1 MGDGAT
7 LDDNEEVF
15 VVVGVRSAK
24 DSWNGLVR
32 KSFRLFNNSRGWT
45 VHVWLLKVPE
55 IYINNIESQQI
66 PFLNKK

>member
-32 KSFRLFNNSRGWT
+32 KSFRLFHDSRGWT
-45 VHVWLLKVPE
+45 VHV
-55 IYINNIESQQI
+55 
-66 PFLNKK
+66 

>member
-1 MGDGAT
+1 MANATT

-15 VVVGVRSAK
+15 VVVGIRSAK
-24 DSWNGLVR
+24 NTWNGLVR
-32 KSFRLFNNSRGWT
+32 KSFRLFHDSRGWT